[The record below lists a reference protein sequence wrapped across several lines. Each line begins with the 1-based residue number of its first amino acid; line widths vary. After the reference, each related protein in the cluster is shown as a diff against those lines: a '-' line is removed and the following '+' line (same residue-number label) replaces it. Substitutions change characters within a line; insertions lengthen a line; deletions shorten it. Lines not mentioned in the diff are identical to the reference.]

1 MTKEN
6 IPVFPNILP
15 SSIKESIFRVIEPD
29 DIQTEQDL
37 QHLISLLFHEPECN
51 FYYFVEKDGKQNSFL
66 SAAKDRKDILMNEVE
81 FFYYKHPKFDRDYI
95 RIENRNGKYN
105 FEWEKEVVEKGPMYL
120 RIRLQLSERKKRELE
135 ILQKVK
141 IEDAIRAHRKESLNN
156 YDVFLS
162 YASVDRQEAI
172 TLYNAILEAGGK
184 AFVAEKDIH
193 PGDDF
198 ADKIRIALCNSK
210 ELWLLVSPQSI
221 KSDWVISEWGAAWA
235 LEKKIIPILHR
246 CAYDSLPDR
255 LRKLQCIDY
264 YKYPEL
270 IKHTFAKLEE
280 SHKNKNK

>member
-6 IPVFPNILP
+6 IPVFPNIIP
-15 SSIKESIFRVIEPD
+15 SSIKESVFRIIEPD

-81 FFYYKHPKFDRDYI
+81 FFYYKHPKFERDYI
-95 RIENRNGKYN
+95 HIENRNGKYN
-105 FEWEKEVVEKGPMYL
+105 FEWEKEVVDRGPMYL
-120 RIRLQLSERKKRELE
+120 RIRLQLSERKKRDLE

-141 IEDAIRAHRKESLNN
+141 IEDAIREHRKESLNK

-172 TLYNAILEAGGK
+172 TLCNAILEAGGK
-184 AFVAEKDIH
+184 AFVAEKDIR

-198 ADKIRIALCNSK
+198 ADKIRIALCNSR

-246 CAYDSLPDR
+246 CAHDSLPDR
-255 LRKLQCIDY
+255 LRRLQCIDY

-270 IKHTFAKLEE
+270 IKHTFARLEE
-280 SHKNKNK
+280 SHKNKSK